1 MSLVPPPPMAT
12 STFVQYREIT
22 QIIDIDTL
30 RTENVRRW
38 WPFMRDRRIN
48 ATLLTPIDRSHIV
61 FRKVKN
67 ILSIVFFVKRK

>member
-1 MSLVPPPPMAT
+1 MAT

-48 ATLLTPIDRSHIV
+48 ATLLIPIDRSHIV

-67 ILSIVFFVKRK
+67 ILFIVFLVKKSNLQ